1 MDKTVTYEKVYFQEE
16 YRHQFEELR
25 GQYRDRTQRAI
36 SGRTIDHNP
45 TPNVDAIVYLHDDGD
60 GGFQIT
66 TGDFVKFFNHRYG
79 NNDRLGAMRRSL
91 VVAEQKA
98 EKSNEF
104 IKRQRT
110 AKSKEQ
116 EKIGFVHRV
125 RTAGRRFAFVPAM
138 FLLMLVLS
146 VALLAS
152 SSLVLEEMDRE
163 VAALEAQVDMLEKDT
178 TAEADPLKDAAE
190 LSLSDEDA
198 VEIYPA
204 EKEGGISMAALLN
217 ALAALGGK

>member
-1 MDKTVTYEKVYFQEE
+1 MDQTVTYEKVYFKEE

-25 GQYRDRTQRAI
+25 GQYRERTQRAI
-36 SGRTIDHNP
+36 SGRAIDRKP
-45 TPNVDAIVYLHDDGD
+45 TPNVDAIVYLHDNGD
-60 GGFQIT
+60 GSFRIT

-79 NNDRLGAMRRSL
+79 NNDRLGAMRQSIA
-91 VVAEQKA
+91 VAEQKA

-116 EKIGFVHRV
+116 EKVGFMHRV
-125 RTAGRRFAFVPAM
+125 RSAGRRFSFVPAM

-146 VALLAS
+146 VVLLAG

-163 VAALEAQVDMLEKDT
+163 VAALEAQVELLGANTE
-178 TAEADPLKDAAE
+178 ANADPLQDAAQLT
-190 LSLSDEDA
+190 LSEGDA

-217 ALAALGGK
+217 ALAALAKK